1 MKDFFAFRLMI
12 SAGLIK
18 ILYPLGALAII
29 GAIFFV
35 VPKQGGTPTPNPAI
49 EWDRAILY
57 LVVAQIGWRIFCEQL
72 ILLFSIHESLNRS
85 GAGTKTAAKK
95 D

>member
-12 SAGLIK
+12 TAGLIK
-18 ILYPLGALAII
+18 ILYPLGAALII

-35 VPKQGGTPTPNPAI
+35 VPKNGGAPTPAAHI

-85 GAGTKTAAKK
+85 GSTKSTAK
-95 D
+95 

>member
-12 SAGLIK
+12 TAGLIK

-29 GAIFFV
+29 GAAFFV
-35 VPKQGGTPTPNPAI
+35 VPKNGGAPAVSPAVDW
-49 EWDRAILY
+49 ERTILY
-57 LVVAQIGWRIFCEQL
+57 VIVAQIGWRIFCEQM

-85 GAGTKTAAKK
+85 GPAKSTGK
-95 D
+95 

>member
-12 SAGLIK
+12 TAGLIK
-18 ILYPLGALAII
+18 VLYPLGAIGII
-29 GAIFFV
+29 SSMFFV
-35 VPKQGGTPTPNPAI
+35 VPKQGSDPSLIPTMS
-49 EWDRAILY
+49 WDRALLFVIF
-57 LVVAQIGWRIFCEQL
+57 ANIGWRIFCEQM

-85 GAGTKTAAKK
+85 GSGNNK

>member
-12 SAGLIK
+12 TAGLIK
-18 ILYPLGALAII
+18 VIYPLGVLGII
-29 GAIFFV
+29 GGIFFF
-35 VPKQGGTPTPNPAI
+35 VPKSGGWPMANPAI
-49 EWDRAILY
+49 EWDRALLH
-57 LVVAQIGWRIFCEQL
+57 LVVAQIGWRILCEQL

-85 GAGTKTAAKK
+85 GITNKLMAKK